1 MYNAAAA
8 NAAMKRKINKNTQK
22 YIRKIKRAIWWTS
35 HNGLIT
41 ISYFIKEKDIIDQY
55 TIMAY
60 FGNLGYYIA
69 YDNTIDGLNYFLIK
83 WNQKRK
89 DNE

>member
-1 MYNAAAA
+1 MYDATAAI
-8 NAAMKRKINKNTQK
+8 AAMNRKVNKNTQK
-22 YIRKIKRAIWWTS
+22 YIKKIKRAIWWTS

-41 ISYFIKEKDIIDQY
+41 TAYFIKKKDIIDKY

-60 FGNLGYYIA
+60 FSDLGYDIA

-83 WNQKRK
+83 WNQKK
-89 DNE
+89 GDNE